1 MKIVVGF
8 IDTPEGHAAIELAI
22 EEAKLR
28 QASLVIVNSMVGG
41 HHERPEEYLAV
52 SKRYE
57 ELTQRLDDLGIA
69 YATHEYVR
77 GEKPVTD
84 IVTAVNEHGAD
95 LVVIGIRKRSA
106 TGKMIL
112 GSNALDILRESPVP
126 VLCVKA

>member
-22 EEAKLR
+22 AEAQLR
-28 QASLVIVNSMVGG
+28 GASLVIINSMLGG
-41 HHERPEEYLAV
+41 HHERPEDYVAIGK
-52 SKRYE
+52 SYE
-57 ELTQRLDDLGIA
+57 QLTEQLSALGIA
-69 YATHEYVR
+69 YEAHEYVR
-77 GEKPVTD
+77 GEKPATD
-84 IVTAVNEHGAD
+84 IVTAVNEHDAD